1 MSGHWPVDWIIAIDF
16 GMTCT
21 GVAYSCAPDFEVRY
35 IQKWPGKPQHE
46 IHNKVD
52 TSISYDVRTGQL
64 KGWGFLCDHDD
75 DGEEVNQYWKLNLDP
90 AYVGLPDDPAH
101 EVAAKWYRDYMFCIR
116 EHTLGFLR
124 DSFPHFDRKNVE
136 FVISVPTT
144 WRDPGLIAQIEQHI
158 QAAGYGQSHNERV
171 TISLT
176 EAEAAAVYALKSGMT
191 IGESFVVCDAG
202 GGTSDVNVLRVVSTG
217 TLALEALSYV
227 EGRAVG
233 SVLIDYKA
241 QKLVSQRLKLIRE
254 HVPGDIDAIA
264 EQMVRDGFHT
274 FKCSFG
280 SVAYNAYTKLKLQI
294 PGLSLGTDFPG
305 VNVEDSRLV
314 ISRRATEGR
323 KGSASVR
330 DYGKYSQSHLVLSG
344 GFGSS
349 PYLRRRLKERY
360 EGGQSSLHTNA
371 SGMKVLLA
379 DQPQLA
385 VVHGLI
391 MAKSQ
396 LVKLGLDVYAKKC
409 CPISVGIL
417 SREKYD
423 QSKHQG
429 ETVTLDPLDN
439 QRWAERQIR
448 WIISKGDVVQTEKG
462 KPHPYRRKIPLGQE
476 HTPWRTQIVMSTLPK
491 DRLPKSLPANRPSEN
506 GKELCEIEAVLDP
519 KTLRRKNHKW
529 YHLRREYKLAEFSVI
544 LHISTGLRFEIVS
557 KDGTSVKSH
566 EEISVAWEPVTVQS
580 AQPEVAPTMYPVA
593 QQNGW
598 HWR

>member
-21 GVAYSCAPDFEVRY
+21 AVAYSCAPDFEVRY

-64 KGWGFLCDHDD
+64 KAWGFLCNHDNVE
-75 DGEEVNQYWKLNLDP
+75 EEVNQYWKLNLDP
-90 AYVGLPDDPAH
+90 AYSGLPDDPTQD
-101 EVAAKWYRDYMFCIR
+101 VAAKWYRDYLCCIR
-116 EHTLGFLR
+116 DHTLAFLR

-144 WRDPGLIAQIEQHI
+144 WRDPGLIAQIEKHI
-158 QAAGYGQSHNERV
+158 RAAGYGQSLNERV
-171 TISLT
+171 MVSLT

-191 IGESFVVCDAG
+191 VGECFVVCDAG
-202 GGTSDVNVLRVVSTG
+202 GGTTDVNVLRVVSTG

-241 QKLVSQRLKLIRE
+241 QQLVSQRLQLIRE

-264 EQMVRDGFHT
+264 ERMVRDGFHT

-280 SVAYNAYTKLKLQI
+280 SVAYNAYTKLKLQVH
-294 PGLSLGTDFPG
+294 GLNLGSDFPG
-305 VNVEDSRLV
+305 VGIEDSRLV
-314 ISRRATEGR
+314 IS
-323 KGSASVR
+323 
-330 DYGKYSQSHLVLSG
+330 
-344 GFGSS
+344 
-349 PYLRRRLKERY
+349 
-360 EGGQSSLHTNA
+360 
-371 SGMKVLLA
+371 
-379 DQPQLA
+379 
-385 VVHGLI
+385 
-391 MAKSQ
+391 SQ
-396 LVKLGLDVYAKKC
+396 LVKLGLDVYAQKC

-423 QSKHQG
+423 QTKHQG

-448 WIISKGDVVQTEKG
+448 WIISKGDVVKTNTPKS
-462 KPHPYRRKIPLGQE
+462 HSYRRKIPLGQE
-476 HTPWRTQIVMSTLPK
+476 RTPWRTRIVMSTLPK
-491 DRLPKSLPANRPSEN
+491 DRLPKSLPTDRPSDSER
-506 GKELCEIEAVLDP
+506 ELCEIEAVLDQS
-519 KTLRRKNHKW
+519 TLRRKNYRW
-529 YHLRREYKLAEFSVI
+529 YHLRKEYKLAEFSVV
-544 LHISTGLRFEIVS
+544 LHISTGLRFEIVD
-557 KDGTSVKSH
+557 KNGARVKTH
-566 EEISVAWEPVTVQS
+566 EEISVAWEPVPVES
-580 AQPEVAPTMYPVA
+580 AQPEVAPTMYPAA
-593 QQNGW
+593 QQTGW